1 MNRSRR
7 KILGLHK
14 RHFDGERGARR
25 VAKKINASRVDRV
38 FGLQFLNK
46 IAQII
51 GTILRRTPTAD
62 VGGIRSC
69 NDDSL
74 LLGEVLPFLDK
85 GSAGSPRTV
94 KHKN

>member
-7 KILGLHK
+7 KILRLHQ
-14 RHFDGERGARR
+14 RHFQCERGTRR
-25 VAKKINASRVDRV
+25 MAKKINASRVDRV

-46 IAQII
+46 IAQVIW
-51 GTILRRTPTAD
+51 TILRRTPTTE
-62 VGGIRSC
+62 VCGIRSC

-85 GSAGSPRTV
+85 GSAGPARTV